1 MIIKKISFFAASIIS
16 LLIIQFLFLNN
27 SNSQENNSKRY
38 SEDSGILSIMY
49 HRFNENKYPSTNIKM
64 DIFDQQMKSI
74 KELGYEFYDPKLF
87 ISQFGEPKKN
97 KLREVIGNGR
107 IVLFGLPGAFTSTCS
122 KLHLPGFVANADK
135 IKAKGIENIFCL
147 SVNDPYVMNG
157 WGEINNTGDKIKM
170 LSDPYLLFTKAI
182 GAEVDRN
189 AKGMGI
195 RSNRYLMVIENF
207 TIVNIHVEKE
217 TKECGLTSAE
227 NLLNNLI

>member
-1 MIIKKISFFAASIIS
+1 MKIKIKDQLPDTEIFQ
-16 LLIIQFLFLNN
+16 LI
-27 SNSQENNSKRY
+27 
-38 SEDSGILSIMY
+38 D
-49 HRFNENKYPSTNIKM
+49 
-64 DIFDQQMKSI
+64 
-74 KELGYEFYDPKLF
+74 
-87 ISQFGEPKKN
+87 GEPQKSN
-97 KLREVIGNGR
+97 LREIIGNGK

-157 WGEINNTGDKIKM
+157 WGEINNTEDKIKM
-170 LSDPYLLFTKAI
+170 LSDPYLSFTKSI

-207 TIVNIHVEKE
+207 AVVNIHEEKE
-217 TKECGLTSAE
+217 TKDCGLTSAE
-227 NLLNNLI
+227 NLLNNLL

>member
-1 MIIKKISFFAASIIS
+1 MKLKIKDQIPDV
-16 LLIIQFLFLNN
+16 
-27 SNSQENNSKRY
+27 E
-38 SEDSGILSIMY
+38 
-49 HRFNENKYPSTNIKM
+49 
-64 DIFDQQMKSI
+64 IFQLVD
-74 KELGYEFYDPKLF
+74 
-87 ISQFGEPKKN
+87 GEPQKS
-97 KLREVIGNGR
+97 KLREIIGGGK

-157 WGEINNTGDKIKM
+157 WGEINNTGNSIKM
-170 LSDPYLLFTKAI
+170 LSDPYLLFTKTI

-207 TIVNIHVEKE
+207 KVVNIHVEKE

>member
-1 MIIKKISFFAASIIS
+1 MKLKIKDQIPDTEIFH
-16 LLIIQFLFLNN
+16 LVDGE
-27 SNSQENNSKRY
+27 SQ
-38 SEDSGILSIMY
+38 
-49 HRFNENKYPSTNIKM
+49 
-64 DIFDQQMKSI
+64 KS
-74 KELGYEFYDPKLF
+74 
-87 ISQFGEPKKN
+87 
-97 KLREVIGNGR
+97 KLREIIGDGKN
-107 IVLFGLPGAFTSTCS
+107 VLFGLPGAFTSTCS

-157 WGEINNTGDKIKM
+157 WGEINNIGNSIKM

-207 TIVNIHVEKE
+207 TIINIHVEKE

>member
-1 MIIKKISFFAASIIS
+1 MKLKIKDQIPDT
-16 LLIIQFLFLNN
+16 
-27 SNSQENNSKRY
+27 E
-38 SEDSGILSIMY
+38 
-49 HRFNENKYPSTNIKM
+49 
-64 DIFDQQMKSI
+64 IFQLVD
-74 KELGYEFYDPKLF
+74 
-87 ISQFGEPKKN
+87 GEPQKKN
-97 KLREVIGNGR
+97 LREIIGNGK

-147 SVNDPYVMNG
+147 SVNDPYVMDG
-157 WGEINNTGDKIKM
+157 WGEGNNTGNKIKM

-182 GAEVDRN
+182 GGEVDRN

-207 TIVNIHVEKE
+207 EVVNIHVEKA

-227 NLLNNLI
+227 NLLNNLL